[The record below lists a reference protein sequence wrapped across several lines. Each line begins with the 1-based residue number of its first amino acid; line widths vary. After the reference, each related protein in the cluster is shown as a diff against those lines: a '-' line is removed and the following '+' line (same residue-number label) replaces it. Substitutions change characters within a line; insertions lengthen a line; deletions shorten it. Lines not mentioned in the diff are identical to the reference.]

1 MPDAYH
7 AFCELWASPEYQE
20 KSANKRKSW
29 ELTGTH
35 MFAFTGILRVARHSV
50 PTGCSLRVRMIIS
63 GGCLKTTDT
72 KDQHDFWYRP
82 LKWADTNI
90 VIFGVSLLSGPTPIP
105 SSEDVG

>member
-35 MFAFTGILRVARHSV
+35 VFGVD
-50 PTGCSLRVRMIIS
+50 GYVRMGQRVVNPRIYFFI
-63 GGCLKTTDT
+63 
-72 KDQHDFWYRP
+72 
-82 LKWADTNI
+82 NI
-90 VIFGVSLLSGPTPIP
+90 YTMICY
-105 SSEDVG
+105 